1 MVRNDTSGMLAT
13 FLAGTG
19 IPAPEIEE
27 IIRKEFPGT
36 DAAAVASAATGDRRA
51 QTNQ

>member
-1 MVRNDTSGMLAT
+1 MVRTDTSGMLAT

-27 IIRKEFPGT
+27 IIRKEFPGA
-36 DAAAVASAATGDRRA
+36 DAAAVASAATGERA
-51 QTNQ
+51 RHTSQ